1 MQLWETSGHAANYK
15 ENMFVFEV
23 CAFIDNAAEYMS
35 FYCTLH
41 VSDSL
46 VSYNIC

>member
-1 MQLWETSGHAANYK
+1 
-15 ENMFVFEV
+15 MFVFEV